1 MVTGGNT
8 GLGYHAAEEFARR
21 GAESIILACRNLSK
35 GTEAAEKIK
44 SLTGTKEVYIR
55 PSLYPEMFC
64 FGLISSFK
72 ETNQLILHFIE
83 EVKNDHPL
91 LNLKIMP

>member
-44 SLTGTKEVYIR
+44 SLTGKG
-55 PSLYPEMFC
+55 LYKAMFC
-64 FGLISSFK
+64 LDLRSFLLYANYISCY
-72 ETNQLILHFIE
+72 LY
-83 EVKNDHPL
+83 
-91 LNLKIMP
+91 

>member
-44 SLTGTKEVYIR
+44 SLTGKEVYISCNVLLSFNR
-55 PSLYPEMFC
+55 RNFDFWSWRAFTYNVRL
-64 FGLISSFK
+64 FGR
-72 ETNQLILHFIE
+72 
-83 EVKNDHPL
+83 
-91 LNLKIMP
+91 

>member
-35 GTEAAEKIK
+35 GNEAAEKIK
-44 SLTGTKEVYIR
+44 SLTGTYENLPRK
-55 PSLYPEMFC
+55 FKTN
-64 FGLISSFK
+64 FQKLIAWSAITAK
-72 ETNQLILHFIE
+72 
-83 EVKNDHPL
+83 
-91 LNLKIMP
+91 

>member
-44 SLTGTKEVYIR
+44 SLTGKDVYIR
-55 PSLYPEMFC
+55 
-64 FGLISSFK
+64 K
-72 ETNQLILHFIE
+72 
-83 EVKNDHPL
+83 
-91 LNLKIMP
+91 

>member
-55 PSLYPEMFC
+55 QC
-64 FGLISSFK
+64 FALVSFLF
-72 ETNQLILHFIE
+72 NNFIQRDQLS
-83 EVKNDHPL
+83 
-91 LNLKIMP
+91 